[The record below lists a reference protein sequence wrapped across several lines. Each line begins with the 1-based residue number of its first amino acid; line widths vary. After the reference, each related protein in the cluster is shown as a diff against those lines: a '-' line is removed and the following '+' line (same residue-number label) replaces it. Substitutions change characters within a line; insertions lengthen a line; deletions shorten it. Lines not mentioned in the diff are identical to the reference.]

1 MRDQMS
7 SFDIARMVLDIDAL
21 AGARCRKVYQ
31 PHYEQVVLR
40 LNPKGMSNRDLV
52 IVRGQRVYF
61 SQRDR
66 PMPLHPPQ
74 FAMLLRKHLNNA
86 RLTGASHF
94 PAVFLEA
101 TEDVD
106 VVMEDVVGGE
116 VVVFVVFN
124 SRGEAVTLGLNQGK
138 FEVTRQTDTGLA
150 TVRNPFHGLAK
161 RDDPRAVV
169 KRALGKAK
177 PLTLAE
183 LKRRVRRAAK

>member
-74 FAMLLRKHLNNA
+74 FAMLLRKHLANA
-86 RLTGASHF
+86 RLTGASQLGF
-94 PAVFLEA
+94 DRIIVLE
-101 TEDVD
+101 
-106 VVMEDVVGGE
+106 
-116 VVVFVVFN
+116 F
-124 SRGEAVTLGLNQGK
+124 
-138 FEVTRQTDTGLA
+138 DTKDGRRDLVIEMFRNGNVILLDPEGVIIQPLTHV
-150 TVRNPFHGLAK
+150 TVRPDAAPAK
-161 RDDPRAVV
+161 ITP
-169 KRALGKAK
+169 
-177 PLTLAE
+177 
-183 LKRRVRRAAK
+183 